1 MMNSVISALD
11 RQQLHAQLD
20 QILDAAPHHIKQA
33 AEAEAHVRE
42 KMRELAHD
50 VFQHWADHAHKS
62 DGAPLCEKCGRALR
76 HRGCPSVVLE
86 TTLGTID
93 IKRPRRCC
101 DACHLNLYPHDA
113 ALRFGDHGVSWP
125 LARLVTRYASGNTF
139 EESRS
144 LLAEDYGV
152 SLSKETIERIV
163 QHAGEVLLRQDDARR
178 TAFFALSPQE
188 QQTKLAQIGGAQPQL
203 VALSLDGTML
213 HAEGEFREI
222 RVGRVMTY
230 DAEGERLGE
239 KSFARF
245 LPVEQIGQQ
254 LFLQACELGYRHAL
268 QRVFLGDGAHWI
280 WDLADMLFPEA
291 VKILDWYHLDE
302 KVHETAQAVW
312 PDEQEKAQSWASE
325 ITTHLWE
332 GRTGHAK
339 AAVLAT
345 QQTLKSPLKRE
356 ALRTLHVYL
365 TNNTERMNYP
375 SYREAGYPIGSGMIE
390 SHCKRVVQQRC
401 KSSGMRN
408 WRTRNAESVL
418 RFRTARID
426 GNFDQEWES
435 HLKLAA

>member
-1 MMNSVISALD
+1 MNSVISSLE

-20 QILDAAPHHIKQA
+20 QIIDSAPHHIKQA
-33 AEAEAHVRE
+33 AEAETHIRE

-50 VFQHWADHAHKS
+50 TLQLWADHAHKS
-62 DGAPLCEKCGRALR
+62 DGAPHCEKCGNAMR
-76 HRGCPSVVLE
+76 HRGCPPVVLE
-86 TTLGTID
+86 TTLGTIT

-101 DACHLNLYPHDA
+101 ESCQINLYPHDA
-113 ALRFGDHGVSWP
+113 ELRFLDHGVSWP
-125 LARLVTRYASGNTF
+125 LARLVTRYVSGNTF

-144 LLAEDYGV
+144 LLAEDYRV

-163 QHAGEVLLRQDDARR
+163 QTAGEILLRQDDARR

-188 QQTKLAQIGGAQPQL
+188 QQAKLAQREGSSPHL

-213 HAEGEFREI
+213 HAEGDFQEI

-230 DAEGERLGE
+230 DAEGERLTE

-254 LFLQACELGYRHAL
+254 LFLNACDLGYRHA
-268 QRVFLGDGAHWI
+268 QQQVFLGDGAHWI
-280 WDLADMLFPEA
+280 WDIADMQFPDA

-302 KVHETAQAVW
+302 KVHEAAQAVW
-312 PDEQEKAQSWASE
+312 PDDDVKAKQWASE

-332 GRTGHAK
+332 GRTSDAK
-339 AAVLAT
+339 NAVAT
-345 QQTLKSPLKRE
+345 TRQTLKSPKKRE
-356 ALRTLHVYL
+356 ALRVLQVYL

-375 SYREAGYPIGSGMIE
+375 AYRAAGYPIGSGMIE
-390 SHCKRVVQQRC
+390 SHCKRVVKQRC
-401 KSSGMRN
+401 KGSGMRN
-408 WRTRNAESVL
+408 WRIRNAESVL

-426 GNFDQEWES
+426 HVFDWEWEN
-435 HLKLAA
+435 HLLLAA